1 MMKYKVIIPSAKVVP
16 EELQKLGKIP
26 PIIYPVN
33 QKIAFD
39 YLYEHYCERCT
50 SMDIICYE
58 KSDKVRRRLAKYLG
72 ENVHII
78 TLPELRDLGYT
89 VYCAV
94 ENVTEPIIIHFA
106 DAIITDYLEE
116 LDSFYYKEDYVS
128 EMWTYF
134 DEDKGVITNIYDK
147 KLIHA
152 EGKKK
157 LFVGVFNI
165 SDPQCFRECL
175 EIAFQGNEF
184 HMNTFYYAL
193 QLYSKQYPLKAIMT
207 EQWLDVG
214 HAETYN
220 NSNLEVKAREFNH
233 ISIDRNRGILT
244 KTSENKDKFIGEIKW
259 YLKLPGEIE
268 YVTPRIF
275 NYSIAYE
282 FPYVSME
289 YYAYHTLHELFL
301 NGDLNRQQWNDIFT
315 RIRFV
320 LNDFKRFN
328 VQGADIETSL
338 EEMYL
343 NKTLQ
348 RFNEIQK
355 DERFRSFFQRSIKI
369 NGKKYY
375 SLSKIEEVLK
385 SIIPQMLYN
394 IDSFSIIHGDLCFSN
409 IMIDNDLSFIKLI
422 DPRGKFGFYDIYGDT
437 RYELAKLFHSIDGK
451 YDYIIKDMFN
461 IQYDLEKANIQ
472 FLIMERLR
480 DFDIYKL
487 FLNVFNEEIGKDF
500 KKIELIEALLFLTM
514 IPLHQEKLEHQLAML
529 GVGIEI
535 LNRVI
540 NIQENGVE
548 ENA

>member
-1 MMKYKVIIPSAKVVP
+1 MKYKVIIPSAKVVP

-26 PIIYPVN
+26 PVIYPVN

-39 YLYEHYCERCT
+39 YLYEHYCGWCT

-58 KSDKVRRRLAKYLG
+58 KADRVRRRLAKYLG
-72 ENVHII
+72 ENVHVK

-89 VYCAV
+89 VYLAI

-106 DAIITDYLEE
+106 DAIITEHLETPN
-116 LDSFYYKEDYVS
+116 SFYYTEDYVS

-134 DEDKGVITNIYDK
+134 DEVNGVITDIYDK
-147 KLIHA
+147 KSIHA
-152 EGKKK
+152 EQKKK

-165 SDPQCFRECL
+165 SDPHCFRECL
-175 EIAFQGNEF
+175 EIAFQENES

-193 QLYSKQYPLKAIMT
+193 QLYSKLYPLKAIKT
-207 EQWLDVG
+207 EQWLDIG
-214 HAETYN
+214 HAETYSN
-220 NSNLEVKAREFNH
+220 ANLEVKAREFNH

-282 FPYVSME
+282 SPYISME
-289 YYAYHTLHELFL
+289 YYAYHTIHEFFL
-301 NGDLNRQQWNDIFT
+301 NGDLNRQQWADIFT

-328 VQGADIETSL
+328 VQGGDIVMSL

-343 NKTLQ
+343 NKTLR

-355 DERFRSFFQRSIKI
+355 DEKFRSFFQRLIKI

-375 SLSKIEEVLK
+375 SLSKIKEVLK
-385 SIIPQMLYN
+385 RTIPQMLYD

-422 DPRGKFGFYDIYGDT
+422 DPRGRFGFYDIYGDT
-437 RYELAKLFHSIDGK
+437 RYEFAKLFHSIDGK
-451 YDYIIKDMFN
+451 YDYIIKDMFD
-461 IQYDLEKANIQ
+461 IQYDLEEASIQ
-472 FLIMERLR
+472 FSILERLR

-487 FLNVFNEEIGKDF
+487 FLDVFNEEISIDF
-500 KKIELIEALLFLTM
+500 RKIELIEALLFLTM
-514 IPLHQEKLEHQLAML
+514 IPLHGEKLEHQLAML

-535 LNRVI
+535 LNRVV
-540 NIQENGVE
+540 NIQVNGVK
-548 ENA
+548 ENV